1 MTIGDYFPLNSQS
14 YIHSDS
20 TLLLPSGTIVSSQ
33 EFFSHPLF
41 KDTKERENVYHTMIN
56 FCQNPEFRKNYSNF
70 LQDIRLENWYAR
82 YLSDPLALAYLSIIA
97 FLDKKID
104 LDELVTLQTLTE
116 IITEKQKN
124 NIVSFEVVTLNE
136 HNLEEYLTELN
147 FPLYVETTLL
157 PKKNRKEEEE
167 LIIERTKLLEDVK
180 QLSPIKRTALE
191 YSISSFD
198 NTMHESTQ
206 SLEMLVYYDAN
217 SRIGFKKVENYQ
229 GTMSLI
235 STELSINS
243 FLKAAKN
250 LITSYEEQ
258 HFLFGFS
265 EDDSA
270 MDKGGRMFTI
280 PSPLFNVPYTHR
292 CGIGPKSLQLFF
304 HDIYYH
310 FILELNIPHKSQFIA
325 IANELS
331 RLKIDNLEHE
341 KIQKKLAI
349 ILKDREAY
357 DYLKYDKELAFV
369 KFLSFAIKQAFANKN
384 KSEIKDWA
392 TTIFLPILKKHW
404 IEDQLPSDV
413 ELLKKLKL
421 S

>member
-1 MTIGDYFPLNSQS
+1 MTIGDFPLNSKS

-56 FCQNPEFRKNYSNF
+56 FCQNSEFRKNYSNF
-70 LQDIRLENWYAR
+70 LQDIGLENWYAR
-82 YLSDPLALAYLSIIA
+82 YLLDPAVLAYLSIIA

-104 LDELVTLQTLTE
+104 LDELVTLQTFAE
-116 IITEKQKN
+116 IITEKEKN
-124 NIVSFEVVTLNE
+124 NIISFEIATLND

-147 FPLYVETTLL
+147 FPLYVESKLL
-157 PKKNRKEEEE
+157 PKKNRKEEME
-167 LIIERTKLLEDVK
+167 LVKERKKLLDDIK

-191 YSISSFD
+191 YTIASFD

-206 SLEMLVYYDAN
+206 SLEMLIYYDAN

-235 STELSINS
+235 PLRLAIDS

-250 LITSYEEQ
+250 PNSSFEQ
-258 HFLFGFS
+258 QYFLFGFS
-265 EDDSA
+265 EDDSP
-270 MDKGGRMFTI
+270 MDNGGRMFTI
-280 PSPLFNVPYTHR
+280 PSPLFDVPYTHR

-325 IANELS
+325 IAKELS
-331 RLKIDNLEHE
+331 NLKTDNLEYQEIH
-341 KIQKKLAI
+341 KKLAN

-357 DYLKYDKELAFV
+357 DYLKHDNELAFI
-369 KFLSFAIKQAFANKN
+369 KFLSFAIKQAFANKD

>member
-20 TLLLPSGTIVSSQ
+20 TLVLPSGTTVSSE
-33 EFFSHPLF
+33 EFISHPLF
-41 KDTKERENVYHTMIN
+41 KDTKERENIYHTIIN
-56 FCQNPEFRKNYSNF
+56 FSQNPEFRKNYSNF
-70 LQDIRLENWYAR
+70 LQDIGLENWYAR
-82 YLSDPLALAYLSIIA
+82 YLSDPIPLAYISIIA

-104 LDELVTLQTLTE
+104 LDELVTLQTFAE
-116 IITEKQKN
+116 IITEKEKN
-124 NIVSFEVVTLNE
+124 NIISFEIVTLND

-147 FPLYVETTLL
+147 FPLYVESKLL
-157 PKKNRKEEEE
+157 PKKNRKEEME
-167 LIIERTKLLEDVK
+167 LVKERKKLLDDIK
-180 QLSPIKRTALE
+180 QLSPIQRTALE
-191 YSISSFD
+191 YTIASFD

-206 SLEMLVYYDAN
+206 SLEMLIYYDAN

-235 STELSINS
+235 PLSLAIDS
-243 FLKAAKN
+243 FLKASKN
-250 LITSYEEQ
+250 PNSSFEQ
-258 HFLFGFS
+258 QYFLFGFS
-265 EDDSA
+265 EDDSP
-270 MDKGGRMFTI
+270 MENGGRMFTI
-280 PSPLFNVPYTHR
+280 PSPLFDVPYTHR

-310 FILELNIPHKSQFIA
+310 FILELNIPHKGQFIA

-331 RLKIDNLEHE
+331 HLKTDNCEDQEIH
-341 KIQKKLAI
+341 KKLAT

-357 DYLKYDKELAFV
+357 DYLKFDNELAFI

-404 IEDQLPSDV
+404 IDKQAPTDE